1 MSEITT
7 MLMTEHRQVALDAQH
22 PMRAMAYDVALARK
36 LARRK
41 RWRGLSRLRLAAA
54 PAAALD
60 SGC

>member
-7 MLMTEHRQVALDAQH
+7 MLMTEHRQVALDVKH
-22 PMRAMAYDVALARK
+22 PARAMAYDLALARK

-41 RWRGLSRLRLAAA
+41 RWRGLSRLRLATA